1 MNPSPTLQVPP
12 AAKAPPITLV
22 AAVARNGV
30 IGRGGGLAWSHP
42 ADLARFRQLTQSHLV
57 LMGRKT
63 WDSLP
68 PRFRPLPG
76 RRNVVISRQ
85 TGLALPGAE
94 VFGSLPAALLALQ
107 DAGRVFVIG
116 GGELYAQALPLAD
129 ELALTEV
136 DAVLEGDTLFPTWA
150 REEWLQTHREAPVQD
165 ARSGAGPAFAFVTY
179 RRR

>member
-1 MNPSPTLQVPP
+1 MNNAEMQTPCPP
-12 AAKAPPITLV
+12 LTLV

-30 IGRGGGLAWSHP
+30 IGRAGGLAWSHP
-42 ADLARFRQLTQSHLV
+42 ADLARFRTLTQGHTV

-85 TGLALPGAE
+85 AGLVLPGAE
-94 VFGSLPAALLALQ
+94 VFGSLADALQ
-107 DAGRVFVIG
+107 ALHGGGRVYVIG
-116 GGELYAQALPLAD
+116 GGEIYSQALPLAD

-136 DAVLEGDTLFPTWA
+136 DAVIEGDTHFPAWLREAWREEA
-150 REEWLQTHREAPVQD
+150 REQPALSEA
-165 ARSGAGPAFAFVTY
+165 AATSPAFSFVSY

>member
-1 MNPSPTLQVPP
+1 MTKPP
-12 AAKAPPITLV
+12 AHPPLTLV

-30 IGRGGGLAWSHP
+30 IGRAGGLAWSHP
-42 ADLARFRQLTQSHLV
+42 ADLARFRTLTQGHTV

-85 TGLALPGAE
+85 AGRVLPGAE
-94 VFGSLPAALLALQ
+94 VFGALGEALAALPAS
-107 DAGRVFVIG
+107 GRVYVIG
-116 GGELYAQALPLAD
+116 GGEIYAQALPLAD

-136 DAVLEGDTLFPTWA
+136 DAVLEGDTHFPAWPREAWLETA
-150 REEWLQTHREAPVQD
+150 REQPALAEGAP
-165 ARSGAGPAFAFVTY
+165 AAPAFSFVSY

>member
-1 MNPSPTLQVPP
+1 MNDARALPSHPP
-12 AAKAPPITLV
+12 LTLV

-30 IGRGGGLAWSHP
+30 IGRAGGLAWSHP
-42 ADLARFRQLTQSHLV
+42 ADLAHFRALTQGHVV

-85 TGLALPGAE
+85 AGLTLPGAE
-94 VFGSLPAALLALQ
+94 VHGSLADALAALAG
-107 DAGRVFVIG
+107 AGRVFVIG
-116 GGELYAQALPLAD
+116 GGEIYRQALPLAD

-136 DAVLEGDTLFPTWA
+136 DATLGGDTRFPDWS
-150 REEWLQTHREAPVQD
+150 REDWQSVGREQPALDP
-165 ARSGAGPAFAFVTY
+165 AATAGPGFAFVTY

>member
-1 MNPSPTLQVPP
+1 MKPALPLPP
-12 AAKAPPITLV
+12 LTLV

-30 IGRGGGLAWSHP
+30 IGRAGGLAWTHP
-42 ADLARFRQLTQSHLV
+42 ADLAHFRALTQGHTV

-76 RRNVVISRQ
+76 RRNVVVSRQ
-85 TGLALPGAE
+85 AGLALAGAE
-94 VFGSLPAALLALQ
+94 VFGSLDGALAALHS
-107 DAGRVFVIG
+107 AGRVYVIG

-136 DAVLEGDTLFPTWA
+136 DAALDGDTLFPAWSRDA
-150 REEWLQTHREAPVQD
+150 WLESQREQPPLDTA
-165 ARSGAGPAFAFVTY
+165 AAASPAFAFVTY